1 MSLKV
6 GQGRS
11 CFHAALVLSVISAP
25 VGAIESID
33 DREMANITGQTGITI
48 ELAASVDIAQIRYV
62 DDAPLD
68 INGFHLS
75 GHNGTLLDNVKLT
88 LDVAGDGEVL
98 DYGFSE
104 LARRGAE
111 GTLNPA
117 NPDIA
122 QAMSTYSV
130 GGQYGKQFNDGDLV
144 MHLSPVDSGDPASVD
159 DYLNAIDFEIGI
171 DSIIT
176 GGNPD
181 STTLFSDIFL
191 TGYLGPTDIVIR
203 NDGTSYV
210 RPNGDL
216 VQASELQ
223 IDSHFRI
230 DDGSLNWE
238 VADVILIFN
247 LAAVGIEGL
256 QVHNRRGNDTKGHF
270 GMANL
275 AASISAGTSATS
287 GAEGMSIHD
296 VEFRA
301 DIDMPTFRIG
311 TQSIGSVY
319 FSDFVISDT
328 SMMVYG
334 H

>member
-6 GQGRS
+6 GQGKSR
-11 CFHAALVLSVISAP
+11 FHAALALAITSAP
-25 VGAIESID
+25 VWAIESID
-33 DREMANITGQTGITI
+33 DRELAGITGQAGITI

-111 GTLNPA
+111 GTLNPSD
-117 NPDIA
+117 PDIA
-122 QAMSTYSV
+122 HAMSTYSV

-144 MHLSPVDSGDPASVD
+144 MHLSPVTSGDPGNVS

-171 DSIIT
+171 DSIVT

-203 NDGTSYV
+203 NDGTSYT

-216 VQASELQ
+216 VQGSELQ

-256 QVHNRRGNDTKGHF
+256 QVHNRRGNDTLGHF

-275 AASISAGTSATS
+275 AASVSAGTSATS

-296 VEFRA
+296 IEFRA
-301 DIDMPTFRIG
+301 DIDMPTFRVG